1 MLEGQGRNQD
11 LSVGHSFRLISEQLP
26 PPPPIDSLIDKWNLI
41 DNFSRNIVKRVLII
55 DDSVYNLFVLD
66 LLINQISPDTEIEQ
80 GLNGQEC
87 VDKMILAESQGR

>member
-1 MLEGQGRNQD
+1 MLEDQGRNQD
-11 LSVGHSFRLISEQLP
+11 LSLGHSFRLISEQLP
-26 PPPPIDSLIDKWNLI
+26 PPPIDSL
-41 DNFSRNIVKRVLII
+41 SRNIVKRVLII

-87 VDKMILAESQGR
+87 VDKMILAESQG

>member
-11 LSVGHSFRLISEQLP
+11 LSLGHSFRLISEQLP
-26 PPPPIDSLIDKWNLI
+26 PPPPIDSL
-41 DNFSRNIVKRVLII
+41 SRNIVKRVLII

>member
-1 MLEGQGRNQD
+1 MLEGQGRIQD
-11 LSVGHSFRLISEQLP
+11 LSLGHSFRLISEQLP
-26 PPPPIDSLIDKWNLI
+26 PPPIDSL
-41 DNFSRNIVKRVLII
+41 SIVKRVLII

-66 LLINQISPDTEIEQ
+66 LLIKQISPDTEIEQ